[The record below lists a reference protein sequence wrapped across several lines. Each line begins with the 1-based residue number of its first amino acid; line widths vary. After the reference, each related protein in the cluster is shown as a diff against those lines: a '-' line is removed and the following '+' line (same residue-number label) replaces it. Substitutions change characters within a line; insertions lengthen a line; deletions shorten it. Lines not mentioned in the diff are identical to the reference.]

1 MVGQLILDVWS
12 LVLDAFFTFNRE
24 DTGGD
29 KGTGILGMLEQGRL
43 GRKDKDF
50 KFRQSDPSG
59 ETWD

>member
-1 MVGQLILDVWS
+1 M
-12 LVLDAFFTFNRE
+12 LDAFFTFNRE
-24 DTGGD
+24 DTRGD